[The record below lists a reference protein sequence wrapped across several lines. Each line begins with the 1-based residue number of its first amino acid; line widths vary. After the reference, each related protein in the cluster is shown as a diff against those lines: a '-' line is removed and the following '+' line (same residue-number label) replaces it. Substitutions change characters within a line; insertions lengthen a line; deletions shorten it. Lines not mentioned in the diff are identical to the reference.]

1 MNIYIHV
8 FANYLK
14 ALACIHRADFESN
27 DCTLISTSR
36 HVNKILYRGLQYFVN
51 GYLVI
56 ISGKGEKYPSIYS
69 QIYLNKYS
77 KIFLIKRLNV
87 FVFCCDYICK
97 TLYVINVLN
106 LLSLKYISY
115 FVSSDENESVLFP
128 DELYVY
134 NVHIWASLRLSK
146 YLISLNT
153 SLMYKFGYD

>member
-1 MNIYIHV
+1 MCL
-8 FANYLK
+8 F
-14 ALACIHRADFESN
+14 
-27 DCTLISTSR
+27 
-36 HVNKILYRGLQYFVN
+36 
-51 GYLVI
+51 
-56 ISGKGEKYPSIYS
+56 
-69 QIYLNKYS
+69 
-77 KIFLIKRLNV
+77 
-87 FVFCCDYICK
+87 FCCDYICK

-115 FVSSDENESVLFP
+115 FVSSGENESVLFP